1 MYISMSKKNW
11 AKGIKISELNA
22 ERQEKA
28 EELNEFLKEKS
39 NNRKTGK
46 AETGRLALDL
56 AHDRLQELESEKERK
71 KEDLAQ
77 YMRKVDEIVERLK

>member
-1 MYISMSKKNW
+1 MSSKNW

-22 ERQEKA
+22 DRQEKA
-28 EELNEFLKEKS
+28 SELNEFLKDKS

-56 AHDRLQELESEKERK
+56 AFERLQEMKKEREDLE
-71 KEDLAQ
+71 EDLAQ
-77 YMRKVDEIVERLK
+77 HFRKVDQVVERLK